1 MNFETIIFLIGGAIS
16 LFVGADLLIRGSST
30 LAIRLGISPLVIGLT
45 IVAFATSSPE
55 LIVSVTAAL
64 KGNSGITLGN
74 VIGSNICNIGLILGL
89 SAAISPFTA
98 QLQIVKRE
106 IPVMIFVNVLLVV
119 FLIGGNINRIEGSL
133 MFLGMILY
141 IFFSYRMALKTKDEK
156 KEEVIN
162 KAVSGKQMK
171 FWVSI
176 LLILGGLLLLAAG
189 SELFVKGSIRIAETL
204 GVSDV
209 VIGLTLVAFGTSIPE
224 LITSV
229 VAAVKKENDLAF
241 GNIIGSC
248 IFNILS
254 IVGISSLI
262 VPLKSTDIKIY
273 DLIVMLAFSV
283 LLLPL
288 SKSGLIIKRW
298 EGILLFTFYL
308 VYIAFVGIMS
318 SVPV

>member
-1 MNFETIIFLIGGAIS
+1 MNFETIIFLVVGAIS
-16 LFVGADLLIRGSST
+16 LFLGADLLIRGSST
-30 LAIRLGISPLVIGLT
+30 LALRLGISPLVIGLT
-45 IVAFATSSPE
+45 VVAFATSSPE

-141 IFFSYRMALKTKDEK
+141 VFFSYRMALKTKDEK

-273 DLIVMLAFSV
+273 DLIVMLVFSV

>member
-1 MNFETIIFLIGGAIS
+1 MNFETIIFLVVGAIS
-16 LFVGADLLIRGSST
+16 LFLGADLLIRGSST
-30 LAIRLGISPLVIGLT
+30 LALRLGISPLVIGLT
-45 IVAFATSSPE
+45 VVAFATSSPE

-273 DLIVMLAFSV
+273 DLIVMLVFSV

>member
-1 MNFETIIFLIGGAIS
+1 MNFETIIFLVVGAIS
-16 LFVGADLLIRGSST
+16 LFLGADLLIRGSST
-30 LAIRLGISPLVIGLT
+30 LALRLGISPLVIGLT
-45 IVAFATSSPE
+45 VVAFATSSPE

-141 IFFSYRMALKTKDEK
+141 VFFSYRMALKTKDEK

>member
-1 MNFETIIFLIGGAIS
+1 M
-16 LFVGADLLIRGSST
+16 
-30 LAIRLGISPLVIGLT
+30 
-45 IVAFATSSPE
+45 
-55 LIVSVTAAL
+55 
-64 KGNSGITLGN
+64 K
-74 VIGSNICNIGLILGL
+74 
-89 SAAISPFTA
+89 
-98 QLQIVKRE
+98 
-106 IPVMIFVNVLLVV
+106 
-119 FLIGGNINRIEGSL
+119 
-133 MFLGMILY
+133 
-141 IFFSYRMALKTKDEK
+141 K

-273 DLIVMLAFSV
+273 DLIVMLVFSV

>member
-1 MNFETIIFLIGGAIS
+1 MNFETIIFLVGGAIS

>member
-1 MNFETIIFLIGGAIS
+1 MNFEIIIFLIGGAIS
-16 LFVGADLLIRGSST
+16 LFLGADLLIRGSSA

-55 LIVSVTAAL
+55 LIVSITAAL

-74 VIGSNICNIGLILGL
+74 IIGSNICNIGLILGL

-119 FLIGGNINRIEGSL
+119 FLIGGNINRIEGAL
-133 MFLGMILY
+133 MFLGMISY

-171 FWVSI
+171 SWVSI

-189 SELFVKGSIRIAETL
+189 SELFVKGSIQIAKTL

-308 VYIAFVGIMS
+308 VYIIFVGIMS

>member
-1 MNFETIIFLIGGAIS
+1 MNFEIIIFLIGGAIS
-16 LFVGADLLIRGSST
+16 LFLGADLLIRGSSA

-55 LIVSVTAAL
+55 LIVSITAAL

-74 VIGSNICNIGLILGL
+74 IIGSNICNIGLILGL

-119 FLIGGNINRIEGSL
+119 FLIGGNINRIEGAL
-133 MFLGMILY
+133 MFLGMISY

-171 FWVSI
+171 SWVSI

-189 SELFVKGSIRIAETL
+189 SELFVKGSIQIAKTL

-308 VYIAFVGIMS
+308 VYIVFVGIMS

>member
-1 MNFETIIFLIGGAIS
+1 MGFETIIFLVGGAIS
-16 LFVGADLLIRGSST
+16 LFIGANYLIRGSSS
-30 LAIRLGISPLVIGLT
+30 LALRLGVSPLVIGLT

-55 LIVSVTAAL
+55 LIVSINAAL
-64 KGNSGITLGN
+64 NGNTGITLGN

-89 SAAISPFTA
+89 SAAISPLTA
-98 QLQIVKRE
+98 QLQIIKRE
-106 IPVMIFVNVLLVV
+106 IPVMIFVNVLLFV
-119 FLIGGNINRIEGSL
+119 FLVGGNINRIEGAIML
-133 MFLGMILY
+133 LGMIAY
-141 IFFSYRMALKTKDEK
+141 IFFSYSMALKTKDEK
-156 KEEVIN
+156 KQEIFH
-162 KAVSGKQMK
+162 KAAKKKQTK
-171 FWVSI
+171 IWLTV
-176 LLILGGLLLLAAG
+176 LLIAGGLFLLAVG
-189 SELFVKGSIRIAETL
+189 SEMFVKGSIQIAKTF

-229 VAAVKKENDLAF
+229 VAAIKKENDLAF

-288 SKSGLIIKRW
+288 SKSGLVIKRL
-298 EGILLFTFYL
+298 EGILLFSFYL
-308 VYIAFVGIMS
+308 VYIVSVGIIS
-318 SVPV
+318 TLPR

>member
-1 MNFETIIFLIGGAIS
+1 
-16 LFVGADLLIRGSST
+16 
-30 LAIRLGISPLVIGLT
+30 
-45 IVAFATSSPE
+45 
-55 LIVSVTAAL
+55 
-64 KGNSGITLGN
+64 
-74 VIGSNICNIGLILGL
+74 
-89 SAAISPFTA
+89 
-98 QLQIVKRE
+98 
-106 IPVMIFVNVLLVV
+106 MIA
-119 FLIGGNINRIEGSL
+119 
-133 MFLGMILY
+133 Y
-141 IFFSYRMALKTKDEK
+141 TFFSYKMALKTKDEK
-156 KEEVIN
+156 KEEVIT
-162 KAVSGKQMK
+162 KEVSGKQMK

-189 SELFVKGSIRIAETL
+189 SELFVKGSIRIAESL

-288 SKSGLIIKRW
+288 SRSGLIIKRW
-298 EGILLFTFYL
+298 EGILLFSFYL
-308 VYIAFVGIMS
+308 VYIVFVGIMS
-318 SVPV
+318 SVPA

>member
-1 MNFETIIFLIGGAIS
+1 MNIETIIFLVGGAIS

-55 LIVSVTAAL
+55 LIVSITAAL

-74 VIGSNICNIGLILGL
+74 IIGSNICNIGLILGL

-119 FLIGGNINRIEGSL
+119 FLIGGNINRIEGAI
-133 MFLGMILY
+133 MFLGMISY

-156 KEEVIN
+156 KEEVIH
-162 KAVSGKQMK
+162 KAVSKKQMK

-189 SELFVKGSIRIAETL
+189 SELFVKGSIQIAKTL

-308 VYIAFVGIMS
+308 VYIVFVGIMS

>member
-1 MNFETIIFLIGGAIS
+1 MNFEIIIFLVGGAIS
-16 LFVGADLLIRGSST
+16 LFLGADLLIRGSSA

-55 LIVSVTAAL
+55 LIVSITAAL

-74 VIGSNICNIGLILGL
+74 IIGSNICNIGLILGL

-119 FLIGGNINRIEGSL
+119 FLIGGNINRIEGAL
-133 MFLGMILY
+133 MFLGMISY

-171 FWVSI
+171 SWVSI

-189 SELFVKGSIRIAETL
+189 SELFVKGSIQIAKTL

-262 VPLKSTDIKIY
+262 VPLQSTDIKIY

-308 VYIAFVGIMS
+308 VYIVFVGIMS